1 MRLAVVHAGSRLVT
15 VAMVA
20 ALPALQ
26 GCAAL
31 PLAGV
36 GASVVGAGAGE
47 VVKVGTE
54 YTTGGTVYRTVTI
67 PMDDVR
73 EALIQTFNRTGIE
86 LTEYTQEDG
95 EQHFIGQ
102 LRGRTVHVDLAALSE
117 GLTSVKLLVKRN
129 FFSKDRATTSELLEQ
144 VEQILA
150 ENPQFALRLHRR
162 PDNVAPAAGL
172 RVR

>member
-1 MRLAVVHAGSRLVT
+1 
-15 VAMVA
+15 MVA
-20 ALPALQ
+20 GLLTLQ

-31 PLAGV
+31 PLAGL

-47 VVKVGTE
+47 IVKVGTE

-73 EALIQTFNRTGIE
+73 EALLQTFNRTGIE

-102 LRGRTVHVDLAALSE
+102 LRRRTVHVDLTALSE
-117 GLTSVKLLVKRN
+117 NLTSLKLLVKRN
-129 FFSKDRATTSELLEQ
+129 TVSKDRATTSELLEQ
-144 VEQILA
+144 VEQVLA
-150 ENPQFALRLHRR
+150 ENPRFALRLHRR
-162 PDNVAPAAGL
+162 PDDVPPAAGL
-172 RVR
+172 RLR